1 MSDQPQ
7 KKQTFSFHFKR
18 AEEEARFIA
27 RVKELGTTT
36 SDLARELI
44 CMGLDG
50 ELSGAESPA
59 PGTPTGPSAREI
71 KETIIKA
78 AWATAV
84 VLSPDLDEAA
94 VADYLRG
101 LFGEW
106 E

>member
-1 MSDQPQ
+1 MSEQPQ
-7 KKQTFSFHFKR
+7 KKQTFSFRFKR

-50 ELSGAESPA
+50 ELPGAEPTA
-59 PGTPTGPSAREI
+59 QGTPAGPSAREL
-71 KETIIKA
+71 KQAIIRA
-78 AWATAV
+78 AWATV
-84 VLSPDLDEAA
+84 VALSPELDEKAA
-94 VADYLRG
+94 AEFLRG
-101 LFGEW
+101 VFGEW